1 MIKTF
6 AQFLEESIEPSN
18 LKDQYSNDYRQLYN
32 FIKDKIETGESDYV
46 VKVPA
51 IKAEDMID
59 NADYDVDEGS
69 IDDLVNEAARILS
82 ESSVALL
89 VNFLDGNEWYIVEA
103 DSNILNDEE
112 FREIFS
118 DIEETGI
125 KNLFFAY
132 D

>member
-18 LKDQYSNDYRQLYN
+18 LKDQYSNDYRELYN
-32 FIKDKIETGESDYV
+32 FIKDKIENGESDYV
-46 VKVPA
+46 VKAPA

-69 IDDLVNEAARILS
+69 IDDLANEAARILS
-82 ESSVALL
+82 EAGVALL

-112 FREIFS
+112 FRGIFS

>member
-18 LKDQYSNDYRQLYN
+18 LKDQYSNDYRELYN
-32 FIKDKIETGESDYV
+32 FIKDKIENGESDYV
-46 VKVPA
+46 VKAPA

-82 ESSVALL
+82 EAGVSLL

-112 FREIFS
+112 FRGIFS